1 MKKKNTSD
9 NSQFSFYLLLFLTL
23 GLVVLGWLN
32 VYWQYVS
39 LREATKKATKAAAL
53 EIVRST
59 SRAANS
65 FWNDQLTILGLS
77 EDTIT
82 TDQIRAIEY
91 QFLSE
96 YIEPIQLLVPEGNAW
111 VIGYN
116 NEMVFDKSLDF
127 PYFGMSI
134 DQFLPVQA
142 QKGGASQYEQMLQ
155 DVLLRHESTGE
166 YIWLAEKGL
175 EIGAWAPA
183 ILDETNN
190 IKWMIGLT
198 TPLSAVLE
206 VSGSNA
212 SVRQSVAQMTG
223 VTVVVLLVFYAF
235 VVGQRRVRALQ
246 KQVAQLRIEIDH
258 AKRQQEVDLIV
269 ESEYFQALKA
279 KAAQMRERANSA

>member
-1 MKKKNTSD
+1 MKKRTASD
-9 NSQFSFYLLLFLTL
+9 SSQFSFYLLLFLTL

-82 TDQIRAIEY
+82 TDQIRAIES
-91 QFLSE
+91 QFFAE
-96 YIEPIQLLVPEGNAW
+96 YIAPIQLLVPEGNAW

-116 NEMVFDKSLDF
+116 NEMVFDTSVDF
-127 PYFGMSI
+127 PYFGMTI

-142 QKGGASQYEQMLQ
+142 ENGGASQYEQMLQ

-166 YIWLAEKGL
+166 YIWLTEKGL

-183 ILDETNN
+183 VLDETNN

-246 KQVAQLRIEIDH
+246 KQVAQLRIEIDQ

-269 ESEYFQALKA
+269 ESEYFQSLKA
-279 KAAQMRERANSA
+279 KAAQMRERANNA

>member
-65 FWNDQLTILGLS
+65 FWNDQLTILGLTK
-77 EDTIT
+77 DTIT
-82 TDQIRAIEY
+82 TDQIRTIES
-91 QFLSE
+91 QFFAE
-96 YIEPIQLLVPEGNAW
+96 YIAPIQLLVPEGNAW

-116 NEMVFDKSLDF
+116 NEMVFDTSVDF
-127 PYFGMSI
+127 PYFGMTI

-142 QKGGASQYEQMLQ
+142 QNGGASQYEQMLQ

-166 YIWLAEKGL
+166 YIWLTEKGL

-183 ILDETNN
+183 ILDDTNN

-206 VSGSNA
+206 VSGANA

-258 AKRQQEVDLIV
+258 AKRQQEVDQIV

-279 KAAQMRERANSA
+279 KAAQMRERVNNP

>member
-1 MKKKNTSD
+1 MKKRNASD

-82 TDQIRAIEY
+82 TDQIRAIES
-91 QFLSE
+91 QFFAE
-96 YIEPIQLLVPEGNAW
+96 YIAPIQLLVPEGNAW

-116 NEMVFDKSLDF
+116 NEMVFDTSVDF
-127 PYFGMSI
+127 PYFGMTI
-134 DQFLPVQA
+134 DEFLPVQA
-142 QKGGASQYEQMLQ
+142 QNGGATQYEQMLQ

-166 YIWLAEKGL
+166 YIWLTEKGL

-183 ILDETNN
+183 VLDETNN

-223 VTVVVLLVFYAF
+223 VTIVVLLVFYAF

-269 ESEYFQALKA
+269 ESEYFQSLKA
-279 KAAQMRERANSA
+279 KAAQMRERANNA